1 MQSNLLRTYKNDFNG
16 LLKFNKIITPT
27 SKNELVDLD
36 EFIYHFYYSGSHSN
50 TDFNQKE
57 WANENDYSISEL
69 NHHPLV
75 LHFTRN

>member
-1 MQSNLLRTYKNDFNG
+1 MQSNLLRTDKNYFNK
-16 LLKFNKIITPT
+16 LPKFNKTITPT

-36 EFIYHFYYSGSHSN
+36 QFILHFYYTDTHSN
-50 TDFNQKE
+50 IDFNPKE

-69 NHHPLV
+69 NHYPLV